1 MAISD
6 RIAQAR
12 MDYFTREAPT
22 RIDIRPT
29 PENGGDQAFF
39 GKDGLTFRDVIDAI
53 NPLNHIPIVSD
64 VFASATDHKASTASK
79 LIGGTL
85 LGGPIGFVAS
95 LATIIFENATG
106 ESPTQAAYAALTGT
120 TAQPTQL
127 ADVTPPEPVEL
138 AGLSPAASPAAMSAP
153 TMNQSTTAPI
163 STKDKAVLDLYG
175 TSTSAHASYRNAQML
190 PYLRDVTTSKML

>member
-22 RIDIRPT
+22 RIDIRP
-29 PENGGDQAFF
+29 EAKANSDQSFF
-39 GKDGLTFRDVIDAI
+39 GKDGLTFRDVIDAV

-64 VFASATDHKASTASK
+64 LFASATEHKPSTASK

-95 LATIIFENATG
+95 LATVMFENATG
-106 ESPTQAAYAALTGT
+106 ESPTQAAYAALTNT
-120 TAQPTQL
+120 KTPPTQL
-127 ADVTPPEPVEL
+127 AAAAPQTPPEPIEL
-138 AGLSPAASPAAMSAP
+138 AALSPAAAP
-153 TMNQSTTAPI
+153 TMNQSPRKPI

-175 TSTSAHASYRNAQML
+175 TSTSAHTSYRNAQML
-190 PYLRDVTTSKML
+190 PYLRDVSVSKVL

>member
-1 MAISD
+1 MTISD
-6 RIAQAR
+6 RIAQSR
-12 MDYFTREAPT
+12 IDYFTREAPT
-22 RIDIRPT
+22 RIDVRPE
-29 PENGGDQAFF
+29 PETSETAFF

-64 VFASATDHKASTASK
+64 LFASATDHKASTASK

-95 LATIIFENATG
+95 LATVIFENATG

-127 ADVTPPEPVEL
+127 ADVIPPEPVEL
-138 AGLSPAASPAAMSAP
+138 AALNPAASPAMSAP

-163 STKDKAVLDLYG
+163 STKDKTVLDLYG
-175 TSTSAHASYRNAQML
+175 TSTSAHASYRNTQML
-190 PYLRDVTTSKML
+190 PYLRDVTRSQVL

>member
-1 MAISD
+1 MTISD
-6 RIAQAR
+6 RIAQSR
-12 MDYFTREAPT
+12 IDYFTREVPT
-22 RIDIRPT
+22 RIDVRPE
-29 PENGGDQAFF
+29 PETSETAFF

-64 VFASATDHKASTASK
+64 LFASATDHKASTASK

-85 LGGPIGFVAS
+85 LGGPIGFVTS
-95 LATIIFENATG
+95 LATVIFENATG

-138 AGLSPAASPAAMSAP
+138 AALNPAASPAMSAP

-163 STKDKAVLDLYG
+163 STKDKTVLDLYG

-190 PYLRDVTTSKML
+190 PYLRDVTRSQVL

>member
-1 MAISD
+1 MTISD
-6 RIAQAR
+6 RIAQSR
-12 MDYFTREAPT
+12 IDYFTREVPT
-22 RIDIRPT
+22 RIDVRPE
-29 PENGGDQAFF
+29 PETSETAFF
-39 GKDGLTFRDVIDAI
+39 GKDGLTFRDFIDAI

-64 VFASATDHKASTASK
+64 LFASATDHKASTASK

-95 LATIIFENATG
+95 LATVIFENATG

-127 ADVTPPEPVEL
+127 ADVKPPEPVEL
-138 AGLSPAASPAAMSAP
+138 AGLNPAASPAMSAP

-163 STKDKAVLDLYG
+163 STKDKTVLDLYG

-190 PYLRDVTTSKML
+190 PYLRDVTRSQVL